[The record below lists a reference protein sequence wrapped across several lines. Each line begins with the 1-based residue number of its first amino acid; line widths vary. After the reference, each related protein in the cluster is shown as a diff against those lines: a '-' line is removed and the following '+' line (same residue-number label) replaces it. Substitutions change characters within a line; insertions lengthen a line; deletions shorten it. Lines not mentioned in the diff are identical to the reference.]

1 MEKGDDEGVSAHGMN
16 VRGSRT
22 QIVNAEGETIIAR
35 SAHLST
41 RDADAIRESADT
53 IDLAVDVDEKAV
65 GVVGSTGMCLCSQEE
80 EWLLRVLTKKSS
92 QQSHPRII
100 HRLNSRVPTY
110 IRVDL
115 GSLNRQLPIAQ
126 LVERRIVEVPSIV
139 PVENTGFKIP

>member
-1 MEKGDDEGVSAHGMN
+1 MSAHGMN

-22 QIVNAEGETIIAR
+22 QIVNAEGGTIIAR

-53 IDLAVDVDEKAV
+53 IGLAVDVDEKAV
-65 GVVGSTGMCLCSQEE
+65 VVGRTGMCLCSQEE
-80 EWLLRVLTKKSS
+80 EWLLRLLFNKSS
-92 QQSHPRII
+92 LQSHPRII

-110 IRVDL
+110 IRVDH

>member
-22 QIVNAEGETIIAR
+22 QIVNAEGGTIIAR

-65 GVVGSTGMCLCSQEE
+65 VAGRVQDMCVSVQEE
-80 EWLLRVLTKKSS
+80 ESLLRLCCKKSS

-110 IRVDL
+110 IRVDH

>member
-1 MEKGDDEGVSAHGMN
+1 VEKGDDEGVSAHGMN

-65 GVVGSTGMCLCSQEE
+65 VVGRMCVSV
-80 EWLLRVLTKKSS
+80 RKKKSGFANIN
-92 QQSHPRII
+92 Q
-100 HRLNSRVPTY
+100 
-110 IRVDL
+110 
-115 GSLNRQLPIAQ
+115 
-126 LVERRIVEVPSIV
+126 EIV
-139 PVENTGFKIP
+139 PAVTSTDYPSAEQPSSDLYQG

>member
-1 MEKGDDEGVSAHGMN
+1 M
-16 VRGSRT
+16 
-22 QIVNAEGETIIAR
+22 NAEGGTIIAR

-41 RDADAIRESADT
+41 RDADAIRESADP

-65 GVVGSTGMCLCSQEE
+65 GVVGRTGMCLCSQEE
-80 EWLLRVLTKKSS
+80 EWLLRLWTKKSA

-110 IRVDL
+110 IRVDH

>member
-1 MEKGDDEGVSAHGMN
+1 M
-16 VRGSRT
+16 
-22 QIVNAEGETIIAR
+22 NAEGGTIIAR

-65 GVVGSTGMCLCSQEE
+65 VAGRVCVSLFARRRVAIASINQEIVPAVTSTDY
-80 EWLLRVLTKKSS
+80 
-92 QQSHPRII
+92 

-110 IRVDL
+110 IRVDH